1 MKMIYA
7 VSEGSYSDYRVSAI
21 FSTKEKAQEFIDT
34 MKKQSDSEY
43 DDYNDIEEYQLDPP
57 VADLLGRGYSV
68 YSVLMLRNGNVE
80 RVERTDN
87 GSYDISS
94 AGQSHIW
101 ERTKAPA
108 YRGKNVEDVLHMEVW
123 AKDDKAAVKI
133 VNEKR
138 VQMIAMGE
146 WK

>member
-68 YSVLMLRNGNVE
+68 YRVLMLKNGNVE

-94 AGQSHIW
+94 AGQSRIW
-101 ERTKAPA
+101 ERTKASA
-108 YRGKNVEDVLHMEVW
+108 YHGKNVEDALDMKVW
-123 AKDDKAAVKI
+123 ARDEKAAVKI

-138 VQMIAMGE
+138 AQMIAMGE

>member
-7 VSEGSYSDYRVSAI
+7 VSEGSNSDYRISAI
-21 FSTKEKAQEFIDT
+21 FSTKEKAQKFIDT
-34 MKKQSDSEY
+34 MKKRPNSEY

-68 YSVLMLRNGNVE
+68 YSVLMLKNGDVE

-87 GSYDISS
+87 DSYDISS

-101 ERTKAPA
+101 ERTKASA
-108 YRGKNVEDVLHMEVW
+108 YRGKNVEDALEMKVW

-138 VQMIAMGE
+138 AQMIAMDG

>member
-34 MKKQSDSEY
+34 MKKQSDSDY
-43 DDYNDIEEYQLDPP
+43 DEYNDIEEYQLDPP

-68 YSVLMLRNGNVE
+68 YHVLMLRNGDVE

-101 ERTKAPA
+101 ERTKASA
-108 YRGKNVEDVLHMEVW
+108 YRGKNVEDALDMKVW
-123 AKDDKAAVKI
+123 AKDEKAAVKI

>member
-21 FSTKEKAQEFIDT
+21 FSTKVKAQEFIDT

-43 DDYNDIEEYQLDPP
+43 DDYNDIKEYQLDPP
-57 VADLLGRGYSV
+57 IADLLGRGYSV
-68 YSVLMLRNGNVE
+68 YHVLMLRNGDVE

-94 AGQSHIW
+94 AGQSYIW
-101 ERTKAPA
+101 ERTKVSA
-108 YRGKNVEDVLHMEVW
+108 YRGKNVEDALNMKVW
-123 AKDDKAAVKI
+123 AKDEKAAVKI

-138 VQMIAMGE
+138 AQIIAMGK